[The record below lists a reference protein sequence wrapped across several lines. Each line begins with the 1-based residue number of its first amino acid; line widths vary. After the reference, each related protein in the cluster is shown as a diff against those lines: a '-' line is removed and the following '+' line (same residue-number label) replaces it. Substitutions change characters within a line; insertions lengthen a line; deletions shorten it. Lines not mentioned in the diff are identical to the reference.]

1 MKARTAVVSEVRQGT
16 GTKMTAT
23 GEGTVPFFLMWC
35 LHKHP
40 HITINFLTHFLSSST
55 CISQQVAHIKGL
67 CSRGRAC
74 GDLRLAEVIRQ

>member
-23 GEGTVPFFLMWC
+23 GEGTVPFFLKRC

-40 HITINFLTHFLSSST
+40 HITTSFSYTFSKLLYLYLTASCSHKRS
-55 CISQQVAHIKGL
+55 A
-67 CSRGRAC
+67 SRGRAC
-74 GDLRLAEVIRQ
+74 GDLRFAEEIRQ

>member
-23 GEGTVPFFLMWC
+23 GQGTIPFFLMWC

-40 HITINFLTHFLSSST
+40 YITINFSYTFSKLLYMYFTAS
-55 CISQQVAHIKGL
+55 
-67 CSRGRAC
+67 CSHKRS
-74 GDLRLAEVIRQ
+74 V